1 MAESRTAAT
10 GGPAEL
16 ARELGLATVPSRIEA
31 FDISHLG
38 GSDIVA
44 SMVVFVN
51 GRPAKAEYRKFKMKT
66 VLDNNDFASMHE
78 VILRRFRRSQ
88 EGDWPL
94 PDLVIIDGGKGQL
107 NAALDAIAEAG
118 AERPPI
124 FGLAKREE
132 EVFLPGR
139 KEAHILPPNSPS
151 LHLVQQV
158 RDEAHRF
165 ALTFQRQ
172 LRGKRM
178 TASVLD
184 EVSGLGPVR
193 KKKLLEQFGSVAS
206 LRELTPEELESKA
219 GLPKAVAAAL
229 YKALH
234 D

>member
-1 MAESRTAAT
+1 
-10 GGPAEL
+10 
-16 ARELGLATVPSRIEA
+16 VPSRIEA
-31 FDISHLG
+31 FDISHLS

-44 SMVVFVN
+44 SMVVFID

-66 VLDNNDFASMHE
+66 VHDNNDFASMHE

-88 EGDWPL
+88 DGDWPL

-107 NAALDAIAEAG
+107 NAALEAIAIVG
-118 AERPPI
+118 AECPPI

-132 EVFLPGR
+132 ELFLPG
-139 KEAHILPPNSPS
+139 KKDPLLLPPNSPS

-165 ALTFQRQ
+165 AVSFQRQ

-178 TASVLD
+178 TASLLD
-184 EVSGLGPVR
+184 EVSGLGPAR
-193 KKKLLEQFGSVAS
+193 KKKLIEQFGSVS
-206 LRELTPEELESKA
+206 KLRDLSPEELESQA

-229 YKALH
+229 YRALH